1 MPLRYGTNSLEKDRD
16 DPRLYDYYDEEKC
29 KYYKVTK
36 TKLLYL
42 QILDCIINLFEYF
55 LIILVCAFILM
66 LFLYF
71 INNIRLE

>member
-1 MPLRYGTNSLEKDRD
+1 MPLRYGTTSLEKDRD
-16 DPRLYDYYDEEKC
+16 DPRLYNYYDEEKC